1 MSGWRN
7 ISVAETTRSKC
18 RMAANRIF
26 VRVSEVTT
34 VGEVAALQKLL
45 DFRAEL
51 HDHFGFFALDTLLSV
66 LQAGS
71 ISGEARPRKWHL

>member
-1 MSGWRN
+1 MSEGPT
-7 ISVAETTRSKC
+7 I
-18 RMAANRIF
+18 
-26 VRVSEVTT
+26 
-34 VGEVAALQKLL
+34 GEVAALQKLL